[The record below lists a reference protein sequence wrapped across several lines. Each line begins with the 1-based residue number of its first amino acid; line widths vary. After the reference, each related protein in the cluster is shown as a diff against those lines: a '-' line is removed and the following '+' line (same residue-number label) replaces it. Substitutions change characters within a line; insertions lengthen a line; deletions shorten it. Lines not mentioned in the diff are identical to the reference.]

1 MPWKRKKTSS
11 RGRRVLFIALAAA
24 AATGILA
31 GLAGTLLQEKGLAL
45 TSKYSTYRSMLG
57 NRSPEEVKA
66 ALEKRGISV
75 P

>member
-1 MPWKRKKTSS
+1 MEKKENRFQVAAHAFHSLG
-11 RGRRVLFIALAAA
+11 GR

-31 GLAGTLLQEKGLAL
+31 GLAGTLLDEKGSAL
-45 TSKYSTYRSMLG
+45 LSKYSAYKSLMG
-57 NRSPEEVKA
+57 NHSPAEIKA